1 MTIRTRL
8 IVTTFLLQVLSMTL
22 VGAGVLLVRN
32 QFQERDLPKQAAV
45 IEMAVERAA
54 LDSLI
59 QKDDV
64 ALLSY
69 MKFLERQY
77 PALEQVSIRWRGKG
91 REHEA
96 TVGTDRHA
104 AGEDRRTT
112 LTVADPAEP
121 QRVAELTI
129 VIDWTE
135 LGAPFAA
142 TSRRLAKIVLAV
154 IGGMSL
160 LGLGVSFLLARGLT
174 RPIVDLSRL
183 AAEIGKGKLGARL
196 EWDSDDE
203 LGGLVRAFNSMSS
216 RLEEFDQVKRNFVSS
231 VTHELRSPLGAIESF
246 LQLIRE
252 KVAVGAPE
260 GFAQSRE
267 YLERIQVNVRRL
279 SGFINDLL
287 DVAKIEKGKMECV
300 LRPMELPGVAQEVCQ
315 FFEAKA
321 HQQGVALS
329 NRVSA
334 LPPVVGDAD
343 RVRQVLVNLVANG
356 LKFTPKGGQ
365 VWIAGEQFRDGGAR
379 WIEVTVGDTG
389 RGMDTADRDRLFLPF
404 TQGRNVS
411 EGVAG
416 HKGTGLG
423 LYIVKSIVDQHG
435 GKIDVKSVPGQGTRI
450 SFSLKVAA

>member
-1 MTIRTRL
+1 MTIRSRL
-8 IVTTFLLQVLSMTL
+8 VLATFLLQVASMATL
-22 VGAGVLLVRN
+22 GWGVLVVRR
-32 QFQERDLPKQAAV
+32 QFQERDSRKEASV

-69 MKFLERQY
+69 MKFLQRQY
-77 PALEQVSIRWRGKG
+77 PAIDQAAIRWRNKG
-91 REHEA
+91 RERDA
-96 TVGTDRHA
+96 TVGTARPGA
-104 AGEDRRTT
+104 ERRQTRF
-112 LTVADPAEP
+112 TVADPAEP
-121 QRVAELTI
+121 QRTVEVALTLDYA
-129 VIDWTE
+129 V
-135 LGAPFAA
+135 LNAPFLDAN
-142 TSRRLAKIVLAV
+142 RRLGKIILAV
-154 IGGMSL
+154 WGGGSL
-160 LGLGVSFLLARGLT
+160 LGLALSFWLASSLT
-174 RPIVDLSRL
+174 KPIVELSRL
-183 AAEIGKGKLGARL
+183 AEEIGGGKLGGRL
-196 EWDSDDE
+196 ALESDDE

-216 RLEEFDQVKRNFVSS
+216 RLEEFDTIKRNFVSS

-252 KVAVGAPE
+252 KVAAGAPE
-260 GFAQSRE
+260 GFAQSKE

-300 LRPMELPGVAQEVCQ
+300 LRPMELGGVAQEVCQ

-321 HQQGVALS
+321 GQQGVTIA
-329 NRVSA
+329 NRLTA
-334 LPPVVGDAD
+334 LPQVVGDAD

-356 LKFTPKGGQ
+356 LKFTAQGGQ

-379 WIEVTVGDTG
+379 WVEVTVGDTG
-389 RGMDTADRDRLFLPF
+389 RGMDETDRQRLFSPF

-411 EGVAG
+411 EGVSG

-435 GKIDVKSVPGQGTRI
+435 GKIEVKSVPGQGTRI

>member
-8 IVTTFLLQVLSMTL
+8 VLSTFLLQVISMAL
-22 VGAGVLLVRN
+22 LGWGVLVLRQ
-32 QFQERDLPKQAAV
+32 QFQDRDLRALAQT

-54 LDSLI
+54 SDSLI

-69 MKFLERQY
+69 MKFLQAQY
-77 PALEQVSIRWRGKG
+77 PAIAQARIVWRVHG
-91 REHEA
+91 RERSA
-96 TVGTDRHA
+96 TPVVSR
-104 AGEDRRTT
+104 
-112 LTVADPAEP
+112 PAEHARTSRFTVSDPGDP
-121 QRVAELTI
+121 QRTIDIDLTI
-129 VIDWTE
+129 DQAPLE
-135 LGAPFAA
+135 APFRDAN
-142 TSRRLAKIVLAV
+142 RRLGKIILAV
-154 IGGMSL
+154 WGVTSL
-160 LGLGVSFLLARGLT
+160 LGLAVAFLIARGLT
-174 RPIVDLSRL
+174 KPIIELSRL
-183 AAEIGKGKLGARL
+183 AGEIGGGKLGGRL
-196 EWDSDDE
+196 AWDSDDE
-203 LGGLVRAFNSMSS
+203 LGGLVRAFNQMSS
-216 RLEEFDQVKRNFVSS
+216 RLEEFDSVKRNFVSS

-252 KVAVGAPE
+252 RVAVGTPE

-267 YLERIQVNVRRL
+267 FLERIQVNVRRL

-300 LRPMELPGVAQEVCQ
+300 LRPMELAPVANEVCQ

-321 HQQGVALS
+321 LQQGVS
-329 NRVSA
+329 ITNR
-334 LPPVVGDAD
+334 LPPLPGVVGDAD

-356 LKFTPKGGQ
+356 LKFTGQGGQ
-365 VWIAGEQFRDGGAR
+365 VWIAGEQFRDGGSR

-389 RGMDTADRDRLFLPF
+389 RGMDASDRDRLFQPF
-404 TQGRNVS
+404 TQGRNIS
-411 EGVAG
+411 EGVTG

-435 GKIDVKSVPGQGTRI
+435 GKIEVKSVPGQGTRI

>member
-1 MTIRTRL
+1 MTIRGRL
-8 IVTTFLLQVLSMTL
+8 VVTTFLLQIVSM
-22 VGAGVLLVRN
+22 VLLGWGVVAVRQ
-32 QFQERDLPKQAAV
+32 QFQDRDLRAQAAV

-69 MKFLERQY
+69 MKFLARQY
-77 PALEQVSIRWRGKG
+77 PALARVGIRWKGKG
-91 REHEA
+91 RDHEA
-96 TVGTDRHA
+96 TVGTSVKTGPDIHESR
-104 AGEDRRTT
+104 
-112 LTVADPAEP
+112 LTVADPADP
-121 QRVAELTI
+121 SRSVELAI
-129 VIDWTE
+129 SIDWRVLDEPYE
-135 LGAPFAA
+135 LG
-142 TSRRLAKIVLAV
+142 TRRLAKIILAV
-154 IGGMSL
+154 MGGMSL
-160 LGLGVSFLLARGLT
+160 LGLGVSYLLARGLT
-174 RPIVDLSRL
+174 RPIVELSRL
-183 AAEIGKGKLGARL
+183 AGQIGGGKLGARL
-196 EWDSDDE
+196 EWESDDE
-203 LGGLVRAFNSMSS
+203 LGGLVRAFNSMSG
-216 RLEEFDQVKRNFVSS
+216 RLEEFDSVKRNFVSS

-252 KVAVGAPE
+252 KVAAGAPE
-260 GFAQSRE
+260 GFAQSKD

-321 HQQGVALS
+321 TQQGVSLS
-329 NRVSA
+329 NRVA
-334 LPPVVGDAD
+334 GLPAVMGDAD

-356 LKFTPKGGQ
+356 LKFTSQGGQ
-365 VWIAGEQFRDGGAR
+365 VWIAGEQFRDGGSR
-379 WIEVTVGDTG
+379 WIEITVGDTG
-389 RGMDTADRDRLFLPF
+389 RGMDAADRDRLFQPF

-435 GKIDVKSVPGQGTRI
+435 GKIEVRSVPGQGTRI
-450 SFSLKVAA
+450 SFSLRVAA